1 MSNPRS
7 SRSRR
12 RQSMSTSYV
21 IRLFRADCTREVIKW
36 TSGNLQHLL
45 SQNSSWL
52 AQLEVQSVNGSMPR
66 RFSSHLN
73 DSEPSRFVFDLN
85 TLIPLQERLE
95 VFRSILAIHLR
106 SNGQKNFANLRDTS
120 SLSVRYGLQVLLQRF
135 RNSKREGGILLH
147 MEEIV
152 RKRGPSC

>member
-1 MSNPRS
+1 MAPCRGGSPLIVTT
-7 SRSRR
+7 
-12 RQSMSTSYV
+12 Q
-21 IRLFRADCTREVIKW
+21 D
-36 TSGNLQHLL
+36 
-45 SQNSSWL
+45 L
-52 AQLEVQSVNGSMPR
+52 AGL
-66 RFSSHLN
+66 
-73 DSEPSRFVFDLN
+73 FDLN

-147 MEEIV
+147 MKEIV
-152 RKRGPSC
+152 RKRGPFC